1 MMSST
6 HGIFLRFLP
15 SVRTDTTRC
24 RFCDFVFLTLKQ
36 HRGCEY
42 WMSEFPHPAKIGLA
56 SRRLAPPP
64 SIANVIRASEQTSHS
79 AEAVAQ
85 GLVAGHSGVVDLRG
99 GNASAEGP
107 AQHHRLYPVG
117 AHCPLS
123 RSAATCVSKRQR
135 LQAECH
141 ERTKEQMS
149 AFFSQRSLEAE
160 CLPVDQARHVFRIKQ
175 CSL

>member
-1 MMSST
+1 MS
-6 HGIFLRFLP
+6 FL
-15 SVRTDTTRC
+15 DC
-24 RFCDFVFLTLKQ
+24 FVFNLFSFSIK
-36 HRGCEY
+36 RNFA
-42 WMSEFPHPAKIGLA
+42 MSDYPRPIGKIGLA

-64 SIANVIRASEQTSHS
+64 SIVNVIRTSEQHSSSHS
-79 AEAVAQ
+79 LEALSQ
-85 GLVAGHSGVVDLRG
+85 GHVAGQVDSRYDNS
-99 GNASAEGP
+99 NADGP
-107 AQHHRLYPVG
+107 VPSHRLHPVG

-160 CLPVDQARHVFRIKQ
+160 CLPVDQARHVIRIKTPFTL
-175 CSL
+175 SPTRLWLSSSPHS